1 MQSLEKLHP
10 GPATRL
16 RHFLFW
22 VKAAAMRSR
31 KLSSWNEQNRGR
43 IMDNDEAFA
52 GGLAYQL
59 GVAASARANLEKLH
73 ADLCGW
79 VLDSGIPIC
88 RSTLGLELLHPLQ
101 RGEQFVWTAEGSHVL
116 KNLRADIAKS
126 GAYLRSP
133 IRIVDETGRYY
144 RRRLDPTV
152 TDVPFLEELRTR
164 GATDY
169 VIYPLPFG
177 DRGRTCVASFATRS
191 EAGFTEVDIGRL
203 ELATT
208 MLSPYAERFVLRR
221 IAVDL
226 LDTYVGHRSGERVFN
241 GQIQRGTAE
250 TIEAA
255 ILMVDLRRF
264 TRFSDEHSISVV
276 VSTLNDFFDEMVAA
290 VDEQAGE
297 VLKFM
302 GDGLLAIFPASGD
315 GVAASCAVAL
325 AAGQDALKRLN
336 ALNHE
341 RSQRNEQPL
350 AMGLALHVGQVAY
363 GNIGGRSR
371 LDFTVIGPA
380 VNHTSRL
387 LELAKSLD
395 LCAVA
400 SEAFERQCGDDLPGL
415 GMHRLRDV
423 DSLQTVYLLPGQCA
437 DAT

>member
-1 MQSLEKLHP
+1 MI
-10 GPATRL
+10 
-16 RHFLFW
+16 
-22 VKAAAMRSR
+22 KA
-31 KLSSWNEQNRGR
+31 RGR
-43 IMDNDEAFA
+43 TMNNDEAFA
-52 GGLAYQL
+52 GALAYRL
-59 GVAASARANLEKLH
+59 GVAAASGANLEQLH
-73 ADLCGW
+73 SDLCGR
-79 VLDSGIPIC
+79 VLEADIPIC
-88 RSTLGLELLHPLQ
+88 RSTLGLELLHPLE
-101 RGEQFVWTAEGSHVL
+101 RGEQFVWTSEGSHVL

-144 RRRLDPTV
+144 RRRLNAAVD
-152 TDVPFLEELRTR
+152 DIPFLDELRAK

-191 EAGFTEVDIGRL
+191 EAGFTERDIARL
-203 ELATT
+203 ELASV

-226 LDTYVGHRSGERVFN
+226 LDTYVGHRSGEKVFN

-264 TRFSDEHSISVV
+264 TRFSDEHSISFV
-276 VSTLNDFFDEMVAA
+276 VSTLDDFFEQMVAA
-290 VDEQAGE
+290 VEEKNGE

-302 GDGLLAIFPASGD
+302 GDGLLAIFPASGNAI
-315 GVAASCAVAL
+315 AAPCAAAL
-325 AAGQDALKRLN
+325 AAGRDVLKRLK
-336 ALNHE
+336 ALNRE
-341 RSQRNEQPL
+341 RTQRKEQPI
-350 AMGLALHVGQVAY
+350 AIGLALHIGQVAY

-380 VNHTSRL
+380 VNHANRL

-395 LCAVA
+395 VPAVT
-400 SEAFERQCGDDLPGL
+400 SEAFAGCCGDNLPSL
-415 GMHRLRDV
+415 GKHRLRDV
-423 DSLQTVYLLPGQCA
+423 DSLQTVYLGSVAGDDGILP
-437 DAT
+437 

>member
-1 MQSLEKLHP
+1 M
-10 GPATRL
+10 
-16 RHFLFW
+16 
-22 VKAAAMRSR
+22 
-31 KLSSWNEQNRGR
+31 N
-43 IMDNDEAFA
+43 NDEAFA
-52 GGLAYQL
+52 AELAYRL
-59 GVAASARANLEKLH
+59 GAAAAARANLEQLH
-73 ADLCGW
+73 SDLCGW
-79 VLDSGIPIC
+79 VLDAGIPIC
-88 RSTLGLELLHPLQ
+88 RATLGLELLHPLQ
-101 RGEQFVWTAEGSHVL
+101 RGEQFVWTAEASHVL

-144 RRRLDPTV
+144 RRRLDTAV
-152 TDVPFLEELRTR
+152 TDIPFLEELRTR

-177 DRGRTCVASFATRS
+177 DRGRTCVASFATRA
-191 EAGFTEVDIGRL
+191 EAGFTEVDIRRL
-203 ELATT
+203 ELATI

-241 GQIQRGTAE
+241 GQIQRGSAE

-264 TRFSDEHSISVV
+264 TRFSDEHPISVV
-276 VSTLNDFFDEMVAA
+276 VSTLNDFFEQMVAA
-290 VDEQAGE
+290 VDEQGGE

-315 GVAASCAVAL
+315 SVAASCAVAL
-325 AAGQDALKRLN
+325 AAGQGALNRLN
-336 ALNHE
+336 ALNQK
-341 RSQRNEQPL
+341 RSQRNEQLL

-395 LCAVA
+395 VCAVA
-400 SEAFERQCGDDLPGL
+400 SEAFARRCGENLPSL

-423 DSLQTVYLLPGQCA
+423 ESLQTVHSLASHGA
-437 DAT
+437 DAM